1 MDNSLIIK
9 NLIDLGI
16 DIRKYVNK
24 PIIFDT
30 GPLLFYLTS
39 LRGPNKILD
48 GYTIEDFELLKNF
61 TFLFSEIIVTPMVL
75 AEFSNLINRDFKKKK
90 FEPFMSSLIDYF
102 KDLNEKYIE
111 KNVILEYPEF
121 PRLGF
126 TDISL
131 IDYAKNSGNLILTKD
146 LNLELA
152 CNSNSIP
159 VLHFDK
165 LRKLSWFST

>member
-1 MDNSLIIK
+1 
-9 NLIDLGI
+9 
-16 DIRKYVNK
+16 
-24 PIIFDT
+24 
-30 GPLLFYLTS
+30 
-39 LRGPNKILD
+39 
-48 GYTIEDFELLKNF
+48 
-61 TFLFSEIIVTPMVL
+61 
-75 AEFSNLINRDFKKKK
+75 
-90 FEPFMSSLIDYF
+90 MSSLIDYF

-131 IDYAKNSGNLILTKD
+131 IDYAKNSGNLVLTKD

-165 LRKLSWFST
+165 LRNLSWFST